1 VPPSP
6 DVFDLR
12 KRPDFRWWSQRL
24 LWPTPERLHD
34 EGWIDQMIL
43 YRHDGK
49 IDQLASVIAA
59 MNTGQGC
66 DLLGV
71 CELARLPRMS

>member
-1 VPPSP
+1 MV
-6 DVFDLR
+6 VAATVVA
-12 KRPDFRWWSQRL
+12 
-24 LWPTPERLHD
+24 TPERLHD

-59 MNTGQGC
+59 MNTGQGR

-71 CELARLPRMS
+71 CELARRECREH